1 MQRRRPEAL
10 IELGRAAGSYGVHGW
25 MKVAGDRAVLA
36 ALAAWW
42 LDGVERR
49 VEHTKMHSAWL
60 LAKLA
65 GIETREQALAL
76 KGKAIAVPRAALPE
90 PADGIY
96 YWADLVGLEV
106 VNLQGLVLGVVKGM
120 LSSGAQ
126 DVMELAD
133 AQRTR
138 LLPWVPAVVKR
149 VDLDARRIDVDW
161 GADW

>member
-1 MQRRRPEAL
+1 
-10 IELGRAAGSYGVHGW
+10 
-25 MKVAGDRAVLA
+25 MKVAGDRATLA
-36 ALAAWW
+36 ALPAWW
-42 LDGVERR
+42 LDGEERR

-106 VNLQGLVLGVVKGM
+106 VNREGVALGCVTDVTGYGAHPVLQV
-120 LSSGAQ
+120 SAAGAA
-126 DVMELAD
+126 V
-133 AQRTR
+133 R
-138 LLPWVPAVVKR
+138 LIPYVPAYVER
-149 VDLDARRIDVDW
+149 VDLERRRIDVDW
-161 GADW
+161 QPDY